1 MMVSRPISKYYV
13 LYLLVSIFLFISCAT
28 VKDSTHTDQS
38 SGQSLSATILPLPSA
53 ADLVSSH
60 IDSQV
65 QADMEIASPTSIRSA
80 VTRVYSTSQGLT
92 KEKQLQLTLAA
103 RLMRLLYPLEPIDWN
118 TPNYQQA
125 DPYLDALT
133 QIEKGSYPQ
142 NLGMNTFFDAVIPAM
157 ILIKGIGLQEYASV
171 LEKRLLIAR
180 NLNPSS
186 VLPSYLLGLLYE
198 QLGKL
203 SDAENYYQTAW
214 GQDES
219 CYPAGMRFA
228 YLALFS
234 NDIETAY
241 NIAEKLYGRYP
252 NAVTIQLLFAEAS
265 LEKGN
270 LEKAEEIVSGVLK
283 KNNDFER
290 AFFLKVRLHIEKKEY
305 LAANAMLDEFAKQ
318 NKVDKDYL
326 LLRSRI
332 LLEWSKN
339 ITEAKQCLE
348 RADSFY
354 PQSSDVILACA
365 NFCFETKNTVNGKT
379 ANDFINALLKQNP
392 RNILAIRLLVEEDIA
407 EKRWESAFERAQ
419 YLYNNN
425 PSEKDIVLYAR
436 VCAGMNNWEAAVNT
450 AQAAY
455 NAAKKQPSDEIITLY
470 LQALYGA
477 KKYGQLRK
485 VINRH
490 LADARSALKSVLI
503 YYQSLL
509 ESNDEERLA
518 LLRSSLLADPRSSL
532 TLFALYEWHFRHKD
546 YRKAYY
552 YLQQV
557 IALDPYNKTYLQL
570 AEKLE
575 RLQ

>member
-1 MMVSRPISKYYV
+1 MMFSRPISKYCV
-13 LYLLVSIFLFISCAT
+13 LYFAAPILLFISCTT
-28 VKDSTHTDQS
+28 VKNSTYADHS

-53 ADLVSSH
+53 ADLASSR
-60 IDSQV
+60 IDPKV
-65 QADMEIASPTSIRSA
+65 QADMEIASPASIRSA

-103 RLMRLLYPLEPIDWN
+103 RLMRLLYPFEAIDWN
-118 TPNYQQA
+118 APNYQQT

-133 QIEKGSYPQ
+133 QIEKGLYPQ
-142 NLGMNTFFDAVIPAM
+142 NLGMNTFFDAVIPAI
-157 ILIKGIGLQEYASV
+157 ILTKGVGVQEYADA
-171 LEKRLLIAR
+171 LEKRLFIAR

-186 VLPSYLLGLLYE
+186 VLPPYLLGLLYE
-198 QLGKL
+198 QRGKL
-203 SDAENYYQTAW
+203 SDAENYYQMAW
-214 GQDES
+214 EQDES

-234 NDIETAY
+234 NNIETSY
-241 NIAEKLYGRYP
+241 KIAEKLYARYP
-252 NAVTIQLLFAEAS
+252 NAVTIQLLLAETY

-270 LEKAEEIVSGVLK
+270 LEKAEEIVSAVLK
-283 KNNDFER
+283 KNNDFGR
-290 AFFLKVRLHIEKKEY
+290 AFFLQVRLHIEKKEY

-318 NKVDKDYL
+318 NRVDKDYL
-326 LLRSRI
+326 LLRHRV

-339 ITEAKQCLE
+339 IAEAKQCLE
-348 RADSFY
+348 RAASFY
-354 PQSSDVILACA
+354 PQSPDVVLACA

-392 RNILAIRLLVEEDIA
+392 RNILAIRLLVKEDIA

-419 YLYNNN
+419 YLYENN
-425 PSEKDIVLYAR
+425 PSEEDIVLYAR
-436 VCAGMNNWEAAVNT
+436 VCAGMNNWEEAVTT

-455 NAAKKQPSDEIITLY
+455 NTASKQPSDEIITLY

-477 KKYGQLRK
+477 KKYGMLLQ

-490 LADARSALKSVLI
+490 LSDARSALKSVLI

-509 ESNDEERLA
+509 ASNDEDKLA
-518 LLRSSLLADPRSSL
+518 LLRSSLLSDPRSSL
-532 TLFALYEWHFRHKD
+532 TLFALYEWYFRHKD

-557 IALDPYNKTYLQL
+557 IALDPYNKMYLQL